1 MWRYRGLG
9 PRPEPRYFRGSVQVY
24 RDHVQS
30 WLARHLGLRY
40 DAEETWRAAIS
51 CLIHEPGNDV
61 GRAVRQWVEWLGP
74 ERSAADRCQWLGG
87 RFARY
92 LDSLTL
98 AARPV
103 SP

>member
-51 CLIHEPGNDV
+51 CLIHEPGMTLGEPCVNGSNGLGLS
-61 GRAVRQWVEWLGP
+61 GRPQIDASG
-74 ERSAADRCQWLGG
+74 SAADLRV
-87 RFARY
+87 
-92 LDSLTL
+92 T
-98 AARPV
+98 
-103 SP
+103 